1 MNKTTKKTVN
11 KTKKENTPQVEQYLY
26 SVGWSDEDDSFVAR
40 VAEFPSLAAH
50 GDTQEEALREIKDVV
65 GFVLKDLTESKDP
78 IPEPFGKRSF
88 SGRLVL
94 RMPEYMHRQLAIE
107 AMQQGI
113 SRRSIVES
121 EIGSEKLT
129 VICFRKLFFA
139 HKFSNAE

>member
-1 MNKTTKKTVN
+1 MNNKKQV
-11 KTKKENTPQVEQYLY
+11 KIKKESLPKAEHYLY
-26 SVGWSDEDDSFVAR
+26 SVGWSEADEAFVAR

-50 GDTQEEALREIKDVV
+50 ADTQEEALREIKDLVA
-65 GFVLKDLTESKDP
+65 FVLNDLKESDEP

-113 SRRSIVES
+113 SLNQLLNL
-121 EIGSEKLT
+121 KLEAS
-129 VICFRKLFFA
+129 R
-139 HKFSNAE
+139 